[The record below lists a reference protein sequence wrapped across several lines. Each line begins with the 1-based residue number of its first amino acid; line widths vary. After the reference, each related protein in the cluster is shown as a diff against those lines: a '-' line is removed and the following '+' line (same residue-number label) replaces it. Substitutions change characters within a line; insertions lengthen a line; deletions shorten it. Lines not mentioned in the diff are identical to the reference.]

1 MSDDILKIKI
11 KTFLKDKKILLEK
24 LLIENEKL
32 RNQIKLDLS
41 PLSFTKIEEK
51 TDFKQKVKQTIKLL
65 NERIEIVIKENNRIQ
80 ELKEL
85 LKENK
90 KLRHDKLKH
99 LKKKLEPLEFTDNL
113 KHNLSIL
120 KKQNKELS
128 KYTDYIQKNIEAVRS
143 K

>member
-1 MSDDILKIKI
+1 MSVI

-65 NERIEIVIKENNRIQ
+65 DERIRVVTNENTRIQ
-80 ELKEL
+80 HLKEL
-85 LKENK
+85 LEKNEELRQDKSKQKFTK
-90 KLRHDKLKH
+90 KLKL
-99 LKKKLEPLEFTDNL
+99 LNFTTDL
-113 KHNLSIL
+113 KHNISIL
-120 KKQNKELS
+120 EQENEKISN
-128 KYTDYIQKNIEAVRS
+128 YTDFIVKNIEAV
-143 K
+143 KKK